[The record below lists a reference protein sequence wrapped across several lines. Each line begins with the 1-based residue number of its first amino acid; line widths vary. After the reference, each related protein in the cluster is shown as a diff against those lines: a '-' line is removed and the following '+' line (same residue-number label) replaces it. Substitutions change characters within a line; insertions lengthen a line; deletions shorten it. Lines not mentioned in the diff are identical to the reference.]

1 MVAFL
6 LFCVLI
12 VIVALAIVFAR
23 MSVLSTRL
31 ADLEKRL
38 RTALGLVGDLE
49 KTIRESGR
57 TNAVMSKES
66 GRSLRK
72 RLPPRRPR
80 VGGGSKVPALSRDQI
95 QATVTPPVSAA
106 TATPPPVKS
115 RTKEEWEALI
125 GGKLLNRI
133 GALALILGV
142 GFFLQYAFANDWI
155 TEPVRVVIGVLLG
168 LALLVGAARSAS
180 GGLQIFAQG
189 LVGAGIAILYLS
201 AYASFNY
208 YHILAQPLAFVFMS
222 AVTVITFT
230 QAFRYNSIVVAL
242 IGCLGGFLTPFLLST
257 GEVNPA
263 GLFTY
268 LALLNLGL
276 LVVAWRRDSWISI
289 EPLSMAGTYL
299 IYSLWLGADYAAS
312 YFVPGLLF
320 LALFWI
326 MFHAVHIA
334 RVARNVASYPRFR
347 LTLASLHGL
356 VVYVLLYAL
365 MNVDHP
371 EGRVTA
377 TLVLA
382 VLYGA
387 ASLAVRPKG
396 GVEGVFLHSAL
407 TAAVLVVVA
416 TGIQFK
422 GMELV
427 RYWSVEALA
436 LTWAGARGRLRLVWA
451 GGLALYAIG
460 FLLLLGTAGALLS
473 PSAEPF
479 TLLFNFRAL
488 TFVLLAGC
496 LALSATLLS
505 GDEQSGQRVVGI
517 LLHLAWCWVLFIL
530 ISAEAIDFFAQL
542 VRNAGPLH
550 AQHLEFL
557 RTMALPVIWGAY
569 ALPLTL
575 VGMRSGLQPVV
586 RSGLIML
593 LIAGCV
599 ALVRGLAFMPIGD
612 FVPILNER
620 VLLLVLLVAQYAVA
634 WRLLASGQEDS
645 VLSRRLRSGLQAGIV
660 LLFLV
665 LITGETWDYFARG
678 VYRLTLAAGSMNT
691 GEEMARLQNLRQLLL
706 SAGWLVYSII
716 LMALGIWKRARTVRI
731 EAIVLFGV
739 SILKIFIYD
748 LSFLDTLYRTFS
760 FVGLG
765 VILLAVSYLYQRYR
779 SIILGSAQTGAS
791 A

>member
-168 LALLVGAARSAS
+168 LALLAGAARSAS

-356 VVYVLLYAL
+356 VVYILLYAL

-488 TFVLLAGC
+488 TFMLLAGC
-496 LALSATLLS
+496 LALS
-505 GDEQSGQRVVGI
+505 GI
-517 LLHLAWCWVLFIL
+517 LLVRVEQPGHGFVSILLHIAWCWVLFIL
-530 ISAEAIDFFAQL
+530 ISAETCRDARHGRHECPRHIAWWG
-542 VRNAGPLH
+542 VRN
-550 AQHLEFL
+550 
-557 RTMALPVIWGAY
+557 
-569 ALPLTL
+569 
-575 VGMRSGLQPVV
+575 VG
-586 RSGLIML
+586 
-593 LIAGCV
+593 
-599 ALVRGLAFMPIGD
+599 
-612 FVPILNER
+612 
-620 VLLLVLLVAQYAVA
+620 
-634 WRLLASGQEDS
+634 
-645 VLSRRLRSGLQAGIV
+645 
-660 LLFLV
+660 
-665 LITGETWDYFARG
+665 
-678 VYRLTLAAGSMNT
+678 
-691 GEEMARLQNLRQLLL
+691 
-706 SAGWLVYSII
+706 
-716 LMALGIWKRARTVRI
+716 
-731 EAIVLFGV
+731 
-739 SILKIFIYD
+739 
-748 LSFLDTLYRTFS
+748 
-760 FVGLG
+760 
-765 VILLAVSYLYQRYR
+765 
-779 SIILGSAQTGAS
+779 
-791 A
+791 